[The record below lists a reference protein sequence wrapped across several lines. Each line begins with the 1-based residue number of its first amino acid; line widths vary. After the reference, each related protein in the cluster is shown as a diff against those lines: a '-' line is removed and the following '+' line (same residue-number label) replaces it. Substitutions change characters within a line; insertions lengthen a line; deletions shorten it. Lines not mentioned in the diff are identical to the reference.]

1 MILRTRVV
9 CGAAIGLVAA
19 WCLPA
24 PAYPAERADP
34 SEVGWP
40 TFYRAGPG
48 RDYVVLDEL
57 DRGVRV
63 DVTACAAGWCRVRW
77 ENTDGYVE
85 QAALVDPA
93 AVPVK
98 PPMPGPPAPAPQGC
112 VQSRVTGPGYA
123 NGLDYEF
130 CPR

>member
-1 MILRTRVV
+1 MLARTRGV
-9 CGAAIGLVAA
+9 CAAAIGLAA
-19 WCLPA
+19 LWCLPA
-24 PAYPAERADP
+24 QAT
-34 SEVGWP
+34 SLEVGWP

-57 DRGVRV
+57 DRGVRL
-63 DVTACAAGWCRVRW
+63 DVTACVAGWCRVRW

-85 QAALVDPA
+85 QTALVDPS

-98 PPMPGPPAPAPQGC
+98 PPVPGPQGC
-112 VQSRVTGPGYA
+112 VQSRVTGSGYHK
-123 NGLDYEF
+123 GLYYEF